1 MKTKVIVSSITVL
14 ISLLVSSGLYAAG
27 SAQDFLRAGE
37 KAVGQQQFDTAVQHL
52 SKALGGEDLSS
63 EETAKALYFRGVAYN
78 GKGEPARSIADLTR
92 AIFFKKIPTPLKSKI
107 LQARAKAYRAVG
119 LGSRAEADLRA
130 AGVSATRVASANGAS
145 TSSFSTTQTQR
156 AQPTQRTAAVT
167 SGWGANV
174 NAVPAKPVPVQPIRQ
189 PQRQVQ
195 PVQRQQ
201 PQRIASNSFNRPQQ
215 DARRMFET
223 QAQPVQQRPQPQRT
237 QPQRTQTV
245 AKKNTH
251 SANLRSSDWGSERQ
265 AQPRRIA
272 HTENVQT
279 IRKSAPPVTSS
290 SGRYRLQLAAVSSE
304 NAQNAWSQLVAKHN
318 SLLSNQNPDFQTVN
332 LGNNKSVV
340 RIQIGPFADKLQ
352 TLQLC
357 NTFKQ
362 EGLDCFLVVR

>member
-1 MKTKVIVSSITVL
+1 MKTKAIVSSITVL

-63 EETAKALYFRGVAYN
+63 EDTAKALYFRGVAYN

-92 AIFFKKIPTPLKSKI
+92 AIFFKKIPSSLKSQI

-130 AGVSATRVASANGAS
+130 AGVGGTRVASVNTTS
-145 TSSFSTTQTQR
+145 TSTFSTTQR
-156 AQPTQRTAAVT
+156 AQPTQRRAAVT

-189 PQRQVQ
+189 PQREIQ

-201 PQRIASNSFNRPQQ
+201 PQRLASNSYSRQQQQ

-223 QAQPVQQRPQPQRT
+223 KPRPVRRT
-237 QPQRTQTV
+237 TQTV

-251 SANLRSSDWGSERQ
+251 SANLRSSDFGSERQ

-279 IRKSAPPVTSS
+279 IRKPVQPRASS

>member
-1 MKTKVIVSSITVL
+1 MKTKAIVSSITVL
-14 ISLLVSSGLYAAG
+14 ISLVVSSGLYAAG
-27 SAQDFLRAGE
+27 SAQDFLKAGE

-52 SKALGGEDLSS
+52 SKALGGADLSS
-63 EETAKALYFRGVAYN
+63 EETATALYYRGVAYN
-78 GKGEPARSIADLTR
+78 GKGEPARSIADFTR
-92 AIFFKKIPTPLKSKI
+92 AIFFKKIPGSLKAKI

-130 AGVSATRVASANGAS
+130 AGVGGTRVASLSSSS
-145 TSSFSTTQTQR
+145 TSSVSTTR
-156 AQPTQRTAAVT
+156 NSAPVRKPTAVT

-174 NAVPAKPVPVQPIRQ
+174 NAVPVKPVPVQPIRQ
-189 PQRQVQ
+189 PQRQALPTRQ
-195 PVQRQQ
+195 IERPQRQAVNTTDT
-201 PQRIASNSFNRPQQ
+201 ASTFNRRQ
-215 DARRMFET
+215 DARRMFEAEAR
-223 QAQPVQQRPQPQRT
+223 QAG
-237 QPQRTQTV
+237 QTV
-245 AKKNTH
+245 VKKNTH
-251 SANLRSSDWGSERQ
+251 NANLRSSNWGAERP
-265 AQPRRIA
+265 AQPKRIA
-272 HTENVQT
+272 HTENGQT
-279 IRKSAPPVTSS
+279 FNKPAQPPVSS